1 MVIEEASRDGLMMC
15 LGARGVLR
23 KARVVNRAS
32 NLPNL
37 FCSMIICDCWNGV
50 KRGVEWAE

>member
-1 MVIEEASRDGLMMC
+1 MVIEEVSRDGLMMC

-32 NLPNL
+32 NLPSL

-50 KRGVEWAE
+50 KMGVEGAE